1 MSQNDKNEKS
11 KIPDLKQEKEE
22 ESKVNKKGENYG
34 RKKLLSK
41 IKKISKL
48 SKSYSN
54 LKSDDLLEKVIN
66 TKNENYYI
74 NSNTKLVEDID
85 YKKK

>member
-34 RKKLLSK
+34 RKKQ
-41 IKKISKL
+41 
-48 SKSYSN
+48 
-54 LKSDDLLEKVIN
+54 D
-66 TKNENYYI
+66 
-74 NSNTKLVEDID
+74 
-85 YKKK
+85 